1 MSKTTKD
8 QLDNPIPDGA
18 FILIEEVIKKYQTKD
33 EQELLE
39 RVCQE
44 MEERYTGDSLEYH
57 AAQMKMRTTVEILD
71 TIGIYLVLKELE
83 PNTTFKRRSSKPKQN
98 KQGPVKKKNKK

>member
-1 MSKTTKD
+1 MSKIARNHP
-8 QLDNPIPDGA
+8 LDVIPDGA
-18 FILIEEVIKKYQTKD
+18 FILIEEVVKKYQTKN

-39 RVCQE
+39 HVCQE

-57 AAQMKMRTTVEILD
+57 AAQIKMRTTVEILD
-71 TIGIYLVLKELE
+71 TIGIYLILKELE

-98 KQGPVKKKNKK
+98 KQGQVKKKNKK